1 MSNRP
6 LPAIRWEESKVRRRG
21 IECESWASHLLEFS
35 QMGREIL
42 GVSSKVSDFKT
53 HWI

>member
-6 LPAIRWEESKVRRRG
+6 LPPKGWEESKVRRRG
-21 IECESWASHLLEFS
+21 IDCESWASHLLEFS
-35 QMGREIL
+35 HMGSEIL

-53 HWI
+53 HRI